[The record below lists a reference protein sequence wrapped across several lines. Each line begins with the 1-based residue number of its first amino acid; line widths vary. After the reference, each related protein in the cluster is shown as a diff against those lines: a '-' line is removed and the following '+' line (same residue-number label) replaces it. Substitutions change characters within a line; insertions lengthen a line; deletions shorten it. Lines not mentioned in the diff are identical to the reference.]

1 MPHKFAQA
9 DPLFGCLR
17 FGLVCCLRIV
27 CGVGAVVVMHRIIR
41 AGVLTCAV
49 LFLGLLYPAR
59 ATDLLPEAQ
68 QTAKSSEVVPAVPLQ
83 NQIRI
88 ASPDDSIF
96 FFAGRLSTSNLGSS
110 ATFNTIAVDTTL
122 ESPYYDNY
130 IVGAAYQHRFRELGS
145 GFVLGG
151 EIGIADRFGHYLVC
165 CGDKLVTQTVT
176 SSNIQHSGELWFG
189 PTIRYESFVLFDQ
202 LRITP
207 GITTGFSLTTD
218 SIGAERG
225 KEITRNGNARLLFY
239 LGPEIA
245 FSTVSMPN
253 IELVLRLQHRS
264 GALGTLGHLNEGYN
278 ANVVGLRFWY

>member
-1 MPHKFAQA
+1 
-9 DPLFGCLR
+9 LR
-17 FGLVCCLRIV
+17 HWGAAIV
-27 CGVGAVVVMHRIIR
+27 IHRVVL
-41 AGVLTCAV
+41 AGVLTCMV
-49 LFLGLLYPAR
+49 LYLAELYPAR
-59 ATDLLPEAQ
+59 ATDLLKEAQ
-68 QTAKSSEVVPAVPLQ
+68 QTTKSSQVVPDVPL
-83 NQIRI
+83 RKPTRT

-96 FFAGRLSTSNLGSS
+96 FFAGRLSTSNMGST

-130 IVGAAYQHRFRELGS
+130 IVGAAYQRRFRELGH

-176 SSNIQHSGELWFG
+176 SSNINHSGELWFG
-189 PTIRYESFVLFDQ
+189 PTIRYEPFVLFDQ
-202 LRITP
+202 FRITT
-207 GITTGFSLTTD
+207 GLTAGFSLTTN
-218 SIGAERG
+218 SIGVERG
-225 KEITRNGNARLLFY
+225 KELDRNGSARFLFY

-253 IELVLRLQHRS
+253 VELVVRLHHRS

-278 ANVVGLRFWY
+278 ANVVGLRYWY

>member
-1 MPHKFAQA
+1 MIH
-9 DPLFGCLR
+9 R
-17 FGLVCCLRIV
+17 
-27 CGVGAVVVMHRIIR
+27 VVL
-41 AGVLTCAV
+41 AGVLICAV
-49 LFLGLLYPAR
+49 LFLAVLYPAR
-59 ATDLLPEAQ
+59 ATDLVQEVQ
-68 QTAKSSEVVPAVPLQ
+68 QTAKSSPVVPVVPLQ
-83 NQIRI
+83 NRTRT

-96 FFAGRLSTSNLGSS
+96 FFAGRLSTSNMGSS

-122 ESPYYDNY
+122 TPPYYDNY

-151 EIGIADRFGHYLVC
+151 EIGVADRFGHYLVC

-176 SSNIQHSGELWFG
+176 SSDIHHSGELWFG

-207 GITTGFSLTTD
+207 GLTAGFSLTTN
-218 SIGAERG
+218 SIGVERG
-225 KEITRNGNARLLFY
+225 KELERDGNARLLFY

-278 ANVVGLRFWY
+278 ANVVGLRYWY